1 VRLGAPAGSP
11 HGGRTLRL
19 FYVGNRRSLIRSGR
33 NGCKADIEHF
43 APKRPKLIDVI
54 AAGEFWRGA
63 PMIPGVEGGGLMKR
77 FVSVLGIASLM
88 TAPAAASVR
97 EAAFS
102 SSADRAR
109 AETSMFIGMNYG
121 VALDR
126 KTNARE
132 ARASLKL
139 ARMVK
144 TPGAQFRVG
153 EGLGLAAGV
162 KGKAA
167 FLVGG
172 QEIDIKGG
180 KANLSTAG
188 TIAIAVVGVLAIGA
202 VGAYYAL
209 RDPCDHKECE

>member
-1 VRLGAPAGSP
+1 M
-11 HGGRTLRL
+11 
-19 FYVGNRRSLIRSGR
+19 Y
-33 NGCKADIEHF
+33 
-43 APKRPKLIDVI
+43 KLIALL
-54 AAGEFWRGA
+54 AAANLFA
-63 PMIPGVEGGGLMKR
+63 TPV
-77 FVSVLGIASLM
+77 
-88 TAPAAASVR
+88 AASVR

-102 SSADRAR
+102 SSADRSR
-109 AETSMFIGMNYG
+109 AESSMFVGINYG